1 MAKLKFTVHPL
12 FFLFGV
18 YFAATGR
25 IFVFLTYTL
34 VAVLHEMGHSIAAA
48 RLGYR
53 LNRVVL
59 MPYGAVI
66 SGDIRGLKF
75 KDEIEVA
82 LAGPFTN
89 LACAVLFAAL
99 WWVTPDTYAFTDTA
113 MFASLSIA
121 AVNLLPCRPLDGGRV
136 LHAFLSI
143 YLKRRTA
150 DIVLLI
156 TGVLFSC
163 VLGGLFVISCFS
175 APNLSLL
182 FFALFALFG
191 TVFTGKDNG
200 YVKLYEN
207 AYARALDR
215 GAEVRR
221 VAVPPDTTVKKLLSM
236 MDGQSLTEVAVYTRR
251 GEFLGLL
258 PPERVFEIAS
268 GDTLYS
274 SVSEFLPA
282 GNHARPSPSAS
293 VARPAVPPQS
303 AQTRGTS
310 QSVATRS
317 AACSVN
323 IYNAPAHA
331 EESERTILSPRAGLQ
346 GLNTGH
352 RTQPSAG
359 LQGLNA
365 AHRTQPPAGLQ
376 GLNAGHRAQS
386 TVGLHAQSHAGL
398 HSQSHTGL
406 HLNRGLNFL
415 TKLRKP

>member
-82 LAGPFTN
+82 LAGPMTN

-99 WWVTPDTYAFTDTA
+99 WWVAPDTYAFTDTA

-150 DIVLLI
+150 DVVLLI

-175 APNLSLL
+175 APNLSLF

-191 TVFTGKDNG
+191 TVFTGKGNG

-282 GNHARPSPSAS
+282 GNHARPSPFAA
-293 VARPAVPPQS
+293 ARPAVSLQS
-303 AQTRGTS
+303 VAPRGTS
-310 QSVATRS
+310 QSGVIRGTSQSDLTRG
-317 AACSVN
+317 AARSVN
-323 IYNAPAHA
+323 MYNATAHA

-346 GLNTGH
+346 GLN
-352 RTQPSAG
+352 AG
-359 LQGLNA
+359 
-365 AHRTQPPAGLQ
+365 HRTQPPAGLHSQ
-376 GLNAGHRAQS
+376 PSA
-386 TVGLHAQSHAGL
+386 GLHAQTHA
-398 HSQSHTGL
+398 SL